1 MDYTIIKFHEVLY
14 GLGIR
19 GWSIPTAPLTEEFFL
34 ANFSRR
40 TGMSTN
46 DMGEPCEVM
55 SDSPSDYGVTW
66 SQITTKHAELLAL
79 YNNNAYQRTRASAY
93 PNIGDQLDSLYHDIL
108 NNKLDK
114 TGTWFTG
121 ITDVKN
127 TTTLDEILLDGT
139 DGSSTNAGDKVL
151 LG

>member
-1 MDYTIIKFHEVLY
+1 M
-14 GLGIR
+14 
-19 GWSIPTAPLTEEFFL
+19 SITTGDAILSLHPTAKWSFTK
-34 ANFSRR
+34 N
-40 TGMSTN
+40 T
-46 DMGEPCEVM
+46 
-55 SDSPSDYGVTW
+55 VTW
-66 SQITTKHAELLAL
+66 ISEDITEPTALELSNEVTRLQAV
-79 YNNNAYQRTRASAY
+79 YDAKAYQRERRTAY

>member
-1 MDYTIIKFHEVLY
+1 MIEIRPGTKMDALY
-14 GLGIR
+14 SLAPTSK
-19 GWSIPTAPLTEEFFL
+19 WSITGDVINWYDEDDTVPTDAEIATELTRLQAVYDNKE
-34 ANFSRR
+34 
-40 TGMSTN
+40 
-46 DMGEPCEVM
+46 
-55 SDSPSDYGVTW
+55 
-66 SQITTKHAELLAL
+66 
-79 YNNNAYQRTRASAY
+79 YQRTRAAAY

-114 TGTWFTG
+114 TGTWFMG

>member
-1 MDYTIIKFHEVLY
+1 MKIQAIH
-14 GLGIR
+14 
-19 GWSIPTAPLTEEFFL
+19 
-34 ANFSRR
+34 N
-40 TGMSTN
+40 
-46 DMGEPCEVM
+46 
-55 SDSPSDYGVTW
+55 
-66 SQITTKHAELLAL
+66 L
-79 YNNNAYQRTRASAY
+79 YNNVAVIRGDDCFENDGTPVTIDQSLVDEEVARLQAVYDNKEYQRTRAAAY
-93 PNIGDQLDSLYHDIL
+93 PKIGDQLDSLYHDIL

>member
-1 MDYTIIKFHEVLY
+1 MANEIDKIDAIVSLKPGAKWSFAADTLEWLDSEQTEPSSDDIAAEVTRLQGVY
-14 GLGIR
+14 D
-19 GWSIPTAPLTEEFFL
+19 
-34 ANFSRR
+34 N
-40 TGMSTN
+40 N
-46 DMGEPCEVM
+46 D
-55 SDSPSDYGVTW
+55 
-66 SQITTKHAELLAL
+66 
-79 YNNNAYQRTRASAY
+79 YQRTRADAY
-93 PNIGDQLDSLYHDIL
+93 PKIGDQLDSLYHDIL

>member
-1 MDYTIIKFHEVLY
+1 MTYTLEDYCCSLHGGPWFGFNNINGNDANKTYANLVIHSSDAKPSEAAC
-14 GLGIR
+14 
-19 GWSIPTAPLTEEFFL
+19 TAGVAALQAAYDGDEWKI
-34 ANFSRR
+34 ARR
-40 TGMSTN
+40 T
-46 DMGEPCEVM
+46 E
-55 SDSPSDYGVTW
+55 
-66 SQITTKHAELLAL
+66 
-79 YNNNAYQRTRASAY
+79 Y
-93 PNIGDQLDSLYHDIL
+93 PKIGDQLDSLYHDIL

>member
-1 MDYTIIKFHEVLY
+1 MAINKSTVDALKSLKPGAEWVMRGDELEWLDSEQTEPSSDAIAAEVTRLQAVY
-14 GLGIR
+14 DNK
-19 GWSIPTAPLTEEFFL
+19 E
-34 ANFSRR
+34 
-40 TGMSTN
+40 
-46 DMGEPCEVM
+46 
-55 SDSPSDYGVTW
+55 
-66 SQITTKHAELLAL
+66 
-79 YNNNAYQRTRASAY
+79 YQRTRATAY
-93 PNIGDQLDSLYHDIL
+93 PKIGDQLDSLYHDIL

>member
-1 MDYTIIKFHEVLY
+1 MANEITKATAIGSLEPSAFWVLREDTLEWLSEGITEPTTAEINAEVTRLQ
-14 GLGIR
+14 GIY
-19 GWSIPTAPLTEEFFL
+19 
-34 ANFSRR
+34 
-40 TGMSTN
+40 
-46 DMGEPCEVM
+46 D
-55 SDSPSDYGVTW
+55 
-66 SQITTKHAELLAL
+66 
-79 YNNNAYQRTRASAY
+79 NNAYQRTRADAY
-93 PNIGDQLDSLYHDIL
+93 PKIGDQLDSLYHDIL

>member
-1 MDYTIIKFHEVLY
+1 MIEIRPGTKMDALY
-14 GLGIR
+14 SLAPTSK
-19 GWSIPTAPLTEEFFL
+19 WSITGDVINWYDEDDTVPTDAEIATELTRLQAVYDNKE
-34 ANFSRR
+34 
-40 TGMSTN
+40 
-46 DMGEPCEVM
+46 
-55 SDSPSDYGVTW
+55 
-66 SQITTKHAELLAL
+66 
-79 YNNNAYQRTRASAY
+79 YQRTRAAAY

>member
-1 MDYTIIKFHEVLY
+1 MIEIRPGTKMDALY
-14 GLGIR
+14 SLAPTSK
-19 GWSIPTAPLTEEFFL
+19 WSITGDVINWYDEDDTVPTDAEIATELTRLQAVYDNKE
-34 ANFSRR
+34 
-40 TGMSTN
+40 
-46 DMGEPCEVM
+46 
-55 SDSPSDYGVTW
+55 
-66 SQITTKHAELLAL
+66 
-79 YNNNAYQRTRASAY
+79 YQRTRAVAY
-93 PNIGDQLDSLYHDIL
+93 PKIGDQLDSLYHDIL

>member
-1 MDYTIIKFHEVLY
+1 MAINKSTVDALKSLKPGAEWVMRGDELEWLDSEQTEPSSDAIAAEVTRLQAVY
-14 GLGIR
+14 DNK
-19 GWSIPTAPLTEEFFL
+19 E
-34 ANFSRR
+34 
-40 TGMSTN
+40 
-46 DMGEPCEVM
+46 
-55 SDSPSDYGVTW
+55 
-66 SQITTKHAELLAL
+66 
-79 YNNNAYQRTRASAY
+79 YQRTRAAAY
-93 PNIGDQLDSLYHDIL
+93 PKIGDQLDSLYHDIL

>member
-1 MDYTIIKFHEVLY
+1 MIGTVTKMDALDSLAPTSK
-14 GLGIR
+14 
-19 GWSIPTAPLTEEFFL
+19 WSI
-34 ANFSRR
+34 
-40 TGMSTN
+40 TGDVITWYSGT
-46 DMGEPCEVM
+46 DPAQ
-55 SDSPSDYGVTW
+55 PSDADIAAEVTRL
-66 SQITTKHAELLAL
+66 QAVYDNKE
-79 YNNNAYQRTRASAY
+79 YQRTRAVAY
-93 PNIGDQLDSLYHDIL
+93 PKIGDQLDSLYHDIL

-139 DGSSTNAGDKVL
+139 DGSSINAGDKVL

>member
-1 MDYTIIKFHEVLY
+1 MITTGDAIQSLKPKAEWVL
-14 GLGIR
+14 R
-19 GWSIPTAPLTEEFFL
+19 GDVLEWLDSEQTEPTALEL
-34 ANFSRR
+34 SN
-40 TGMSTN
+40 
-46 DMGEPCEVM
+46 EVTRLQAVY
-55 SDSPSDYGVTW
+55 DN
-66 SQITTKHAELLAL
+66 KE
-79 YNNNAYQRTRASAY
+79 YQRTRAIAY
-93 PNIGDQLDSLYHDIL
+93 PKIGDQLDSLYHDIL

>member
-1 MDYTIIKFHEVLY
+1 MTLFFCNIQVLSFSQSININSFSDNPVEVHPLVGGNLTINYEYTTEVGSIGNSIY
-14 GLGIR
+14 IGLEI
-19 GWSIPTAPLTEEFFL
+19 LDE
-34 ANFSRR
+34 
-40 TGMSTN
+40 
-46 DMGEPCEVM
+46 
-55 SDSPSDYGVTW
+55 
-66 SQITTKHAELLAL
+66 
-79 YNNNAYQRTRASAY
+79 NNEYQRTRAVAY
-93 PNIGDQLDSLYHDIL
+93 PKIGDQLDSLYHDIL

>member
-1 MDYTIIKFHEVLY
+1 MANEITKTDALLSLKPGAGFVLRGDVVEWLDSEQTEPSSSAIAAEVTRLQ
-14 GLGIR
+14 GIY
-19 GWSIPTAPLTEEFFL
+19 
-34 ANFSRR
+34 
-40 TGMSTN
+40 
-46 DMGEPCEVM
+46 D
-55 SDSPSDYGVTW
+55 
-66 SQITTKHAELLAL
+66 
-79 YNNNAYQRTRASAY
+79 NNAYQRTRAVAY
-93 PNIGDQLDSLYHDIL
+93 PDIGDQLDSLYHDIL

>member
-1 MDYTIIKFHEVLY
+1 MAGEITTGDAINSIAYGVEWRIKIKD
-14 GLGIR
+14 G
-19 GWSIPTAPLTEEFFL
+19 TETVTYEKL
-34 ANFSRR
+34 NGV
-40 TGMSTN
+40 TQ
-46 DMGEPCEVM
+46 P
-55 SDSPSDYGVTW
+55 SDSAVA
-66 SQITTKHAELLAL
+66 AEKVRLQAV
-79 YNNNAYQRTRASAY
+79 YDNNNYQRTRAAAY

>member
-1 MDYTIIKFHEVLY
+1 MITTGDAIQSLKPKAEWVL
-14 GLGIR
+14 R
-19 GWSIPTAPLTEEFFL
+19 GDVLEWLDSEQTEPTALEL
-34 ANFSRR
+34 SN
-40 TGMSTN
+40 
-46 DMGEPCEVM
+46 EVTRLQAVY
-55 SDSPSDYGVTW
+55 DN
-66 SQITTKHAELLAL
+66 KE
-79 YNNNAYQRTRASAY
+79 YQRTRAAAY
-93 PNIGDQLDSLYHDIL
+93 PKIGDQLDSLYHDIL